1 MSARRDVL
9 FNVADVPGLP
19 AARQKKLYRGRV
31 SGVVEVVRAL
41 YWRVSHTAEVD
52 QSPRHAG
59 ARVYCVVVELSS
71 VNVRLGIQAALVCPQ
86 VRIAVGR
93 RTWQEICSQTLG
105 ARPLINRIN
114 RTEGACMANDKA

>member
-1 MSARRDVL
+1 MGARRNVL
-9 FNVADVPGLP
+9 FDVADIPRLP
-19 AARQKKLYRGRV
+19 AARQEKLYRGRV

-59 ARVYCVVVELSS
+59 ALVCCVRMELSS
-71 VNVRLGIQAALVCPQ
+71 VNVRFGVQTARLWSQ

-93 RTWQEICSQTLG
+93 R
-105 ARPLINRIN
+105 
-114 RTEGACMANDKA
+114 ACPREMQ